1 MLRANHR
8 HSRKEELI
16 CNPDFS
22 INALADV
29 TGYNSRYLSQVI
41 NDEYGCNFRNKVNE
55 HRMIIAKRR
64 ILDVEKYG
72 NYTIQAIADS
82 VGFRSQS
89 GFVQVFKKVTGFTPS
104 MFQKMALSNE

>member
-64 ILDVEKYG
+64 ILYVKKYG